1 MTVTLGRLRSIG
13 VEALATALHDGKE
26 LAVLDV
32 REEGVRSRD
41 GHLLL
46 SVALPLSQIELK
58 AGALLPRHDV
68 RIVLTDAGDGKL
80 ADRAAA
86 KLASLG
92 YTDIAVLE
100 GGVAAWKASGREV
113 YTGQS
118 AYSKAFGE
126 FVEHAYGTPHLSATE
141 LKSLLDA
148 KADVVVVDGRTV
160 QEFENFSIPGAY
172 AAPNAELPL
181 RIHSVVRSPE
191 TLVVVNCAGRT
202 RSIIGAQALI
212 NAGLPNKV
220 AALENGTMAWL
231 FEGYTLDH
239 GRLNL
244 APVPTQAQSGPVRPS
259 IDTLTRRFGLRW
271 IDEARLAGLKAEA
284 EARTL
289 YLFDV
294 RTQAEYEA
302 GHLPGSLWAEGGQLV
317 QGIDKFAPVR
327 NGRIVVIDDELGAR
341 AAITASWLVQL
352 GWSEVFAHSTRL
364 TGEGRAT
371 GPAPLDLPALPEV
384 TGITPTVLR
393 AELDAG
399 AAIVL
404 DLASSLA
411 YEAGHVPSSRFA
423 VRSRLA
429 EGLEALAG
437 KPVVLTS
444 PDGTL
449 ARYAAAELAVLIGAD
464 KVRVLEGGTQGWK
477 AARLPLETGT
487 GTPHHA
493 ADDVWRSPY
502 QVAGDRHAAFRAYLE
517 WEVDL
522 LKQIERDPDVSF
534 KTFPAIASAA

>member
-1 MTVTLGRLRSIG
+1 MTLSPSRLRSID
-13 VEALATALHDGKE
+13 VEALAKALSDGKE
-26 LAVLDV
+26 LAIVDV

-46 SVALPLSQIELK
+46 SVALPLSQIELR
-58 AGALLPRHDV
+58 AGALLPRRDV
-68 RIVLTDAGDGKL
+68 RVVVTDAGDGVL

-86 KLASLG
+86 KLSSLG
-92 YTDIAVLE
+92 YVDIAVLD

-148 KADVVVVDGRTV
+148 KADVVVLDGRTV

-181 RIHSVVRSPE
+181 RVHSIVRSPE

-220 AALENGTMAWL
+220 VALENGTMAWL
-231 FEGYTLDH
+231 FEGYELDH
-239 GRLNL
+239 GTLNL
-244 APVPTQAQSGPVRPS
+244 APKPTAAQSEPVRPS
-259 IDTLTRRFGLRW
+259 IEGLTKRFGLRW
-271 IDEARLAGLKAEA
+271 IDEARLAGLQAEA
-284 EARTL
+284 DRRTL

-294 RTQAEYEA
+294 RTQAEFEA

-327 NGRIVVIDDELGAR
+327 NSRIVVIDDELGAR

-352 GWSEVFAHSTRL
+352 GWGEVFALATRL
-364 TGEGRAT
+364 TGEGRDT
-371 GPAPLDLPALPEV
+371 GPAPLDLPALPEAA
-384 TGITPTVLR
+384 IASPANLK
-393 AELDAG
+393 AEIDAG
-399 AAIVL
+399 TVVVL

-411 YEAGHVPSSRFA
+411 YEAGHIPGARFA
-423 VRSRLA
+423 VRSRLS
-429 EGLEALAG
+429 ENLDALAG

-444 PDGTL
+444 PDGKL
-449 ARYAAAELAVLIGAD
+449 ARLAAAELALLIGAE
-464 KVRVLEGGTQGWK
+464 KVRVLDDGTQAWK
-477 AARLPLETGT
+477 AALLPFETGLVAL
-487 GTPHHA
+487 HHA

-522 LKQIERDPDVSF
+522 LKQIERDADVSF
-534 KTFPAIASAA
+534 KTFPALAA